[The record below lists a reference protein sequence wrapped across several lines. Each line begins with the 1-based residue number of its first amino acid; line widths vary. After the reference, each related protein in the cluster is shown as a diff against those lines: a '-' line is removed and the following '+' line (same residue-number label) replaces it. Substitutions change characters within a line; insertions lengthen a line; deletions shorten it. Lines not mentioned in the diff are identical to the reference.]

1 MPWKIQRL
9 SMKQR
14 LSRPCDC
21 TPFPVFLKLSF
32 ATIGRELPAYA
43 CTTQTT
49 DMSWPR
55 GLPQYRISLSLSLS
69 FFLSGFLAAG
79 SSNSVVTDLCTIV
92 VGLCRRLETGNILNI
107 GGDALILVH
116 GQTYLLG
123 FVSSQLYTGLLLM
136 TLVVVFCPFEKSQGN
151 H

>member
-14 LSRPCDC
+14 LSRLCDC

-32 ATIGRELPAYA
+32 ATIGRELLACA

-55 GLPQYRISLSLSLS
+55 GLPQYRISFFLS
-69 FFLSGFLAAG
+69 FFLSEIFSQLLAAG

-92 VGLCRRLETGNILNI
+92 VGLCRRLETGNII
-107 GGDALILVH
+107 
-116 GQTYLLG
+116 
-123 FVSSQLYTGLLLM
+123 
-136 TLVVVFCPFEKSQGN
+136 KS
-151 H
+151 